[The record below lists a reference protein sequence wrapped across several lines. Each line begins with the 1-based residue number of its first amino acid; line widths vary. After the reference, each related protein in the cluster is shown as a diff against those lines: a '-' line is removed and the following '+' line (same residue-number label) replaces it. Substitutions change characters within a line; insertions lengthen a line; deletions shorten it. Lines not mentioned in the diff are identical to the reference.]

1 MDEKLLN
8 SLGLRSLDEETLTLL
23 RYGLTEIDGNEGA
36 KILGITPNSF
46 RVRASRIRHR
56 KGTLSLYKKKT
67 GPKTRYKVEG
77 YAEIIKSYRKK
88 NLSESE
94 ISYILKETIGV
105 GVSPATIG
113 RFLKEEGFERM
124 HRRSLK
130 KKRKAIETV
139 KEIVLDYKN
148 KHRRDVDQLG
158 EHICRSSN
166 AGVFLFA
173 PLIEN
178 DNILNIVS
186 PIPERAKAKRYFLTL
201 LALKLIEK
209 KRISAFL

>member
-8 SLGLRSLDEETLTLL
+8 ALGLRSVDEETLTLL

-56 KGTLSLYKKKT
+56 KGTLSPYKNKT
-67 GPKTRYKVEG
+67 GPKTRYKIER
-77 YAEIIKSYRKK
+77 YAELIKSYRKK

-130 KKRKAIETV
+130 RREKR
-139 KEIVLDYKN
+139 L
-148 KHRRDVDQLG
+148 
-158 EHICRSSN
+158 
-166 AGVFLFA
+166 
-173 PLIEN
+173 
-178 DNILNIVS
+178 
-186 PIPERAKAKRYFLTL
+186 KR
-201 LALKLIEK
+201 
-209 KRISAFL
+209 